1 MSLSLSGVVEL
12 RPQTRGRYRRVEQ
25 LMVPAY
31 VVLGLVG
38 AVLLRSIGEDGGAM
52 AFFGGAM
59 ALMVVG
65 WVAQTVTRRRT
76 RIVIVGDELHYVG
89 VSSTKV
95 LARRGQGKAVALRLT
110 LSAFGRGIYQEQR
123 AFLDEDGTAV
133 HPRIIALTW
142 DVEALDRMCDQLQV
156 PRFVEPEPLTPQ
168 QVVDRYEPGIA
179 ASMSRASSRPRL
191 MVLILGS
198 AVLLTLLRYLA

>member
-1 MSLSLSGVVEL
+1 MSLSLNGVVEL

-31 VVLGLVG
+31 VVLGLIGV
-38 AVLLRSIGEDGGAM
+38 VLLRSIGEDGAAG

-59 ALMVVG
+59 ALMVVA

-76 RIVIVGDELHYVG
+76 RIAIVGDELHYIG
-89 VSSTKV
+89 VSRTKV
-95 LARRGQGKAVALRLT
+95 LARRGQGKAVALRLK

-123 AFLDEDGTAV
+123 AFLDEHGTAV
-133 HPRIIALTW
+133 QPRIVALTW

-156 PRFVEPEPLTPQ
+156 PRFVEPEPLTSQ
-168 QVVDRYEPGIA
+168 EVVDRYAPEIA
-179 ASMSRASSRPRL
+179 ASISRASSRPRF

-198 AVLLTLLRYLA
+198 AVLLSLLRHLA